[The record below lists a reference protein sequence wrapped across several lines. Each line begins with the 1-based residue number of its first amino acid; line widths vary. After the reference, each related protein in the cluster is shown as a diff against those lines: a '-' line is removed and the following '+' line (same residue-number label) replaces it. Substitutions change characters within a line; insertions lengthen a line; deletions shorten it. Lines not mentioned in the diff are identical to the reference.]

1 MSLKKKL
8 IILSF
13 IAVLSIVF
21 YMFFVED
28 IHINYPNN
36 PLISK
41 DSVNLLTIAKDYV
54 YKSNNAIITQE
65 NISTG
70 MYTDA
75 DYKNFYCTFKIPKY
89 EPVYQKAWQDNNA
102 QLLFESYL
110 QETTEWV
117 VNNKYKISVYYYKNE
132 SKSIKIMLF
141 EQAWVGLSKLISSVI
156 DLPVESKN
164 KDIYI
169 TYESILG
176 SFFGLT
182 NGNDLRFYNN
192 YLSIK

>member
-8 IILSF
+8 LILCF
-13 IAVLSIVF
+13 ISVLSIIF
-21 YMFFVED
+21 YLFFVED
-28 IHINYPNN
+28 IYINYPNN
-36 PLISK
+36 PLASK
-41 DSVNLLTIAKDYV
+41 ECINLLTIANDYV
-54 YKSNNAIITQE
+54 YNSNNAIITQK

-75 DYKNFYCTFKIPKY
+75 DYKDFYCTIKIPKY
-89 EPVYQKAWQDNNA
+89 DPVYQKAWQDNNA
-102 QLLFESYL
+102 QVLFESYL

-132 SKSIKIMLF
+132 SNNSKIILF
-141 EQAWVGLSKLISSVI
+141 EQVWVGLSKLVSSVI
-156 DLPVESKN
+156 DLPIECKN
-164 KDIYI
+164 KDMYI

-176 SFFGLT
+176 SFIGLK